1 MHTLEIRNLTQTFAQ
16 KNTQLKVLDNLN
28 FSVDAGQFVALLGPS
43 GCGKSTLFNII
54 AGLLTPDTGE
64 IYLNGERIS
73 GNTGDFAYMQ
83 QKDLLLPWRTV
94 LKNVLIGPEI
104 HDEPPWRTVPKNI
117 LIGLPWRIVLK
128 ILKNAL
134 TSPEPR
140 DEPIGTAKAEARQ
153 RLVQLGL
160 GGFEN
165 SYPMQLSGGMRQRVA
180 LVRTLLFHKEIL
192 LLDEPFGALD
202 AMTRTVMQ
210 SILLDIWSE
219 GKQTVL
225 LITHDLEEALLLAD
239 KIYLLT
245 ARPARLKAEIPVP
258 LPRPR
263 DITDTA
269 LIHLKKELLALLQVE
284 MSTAFDSD
292 DPRAI
297 GL

>member
-1 MHTLEIRNLTQTFAQ
+1 MMRKLEVRNLTQTFAQ
-16 KNTQLKVLDNLN
+16 KDTQLQVLDGLN
-28 FSVDAGQFVALLGPS
+28 FSIDEGQFVALLGPS

-54 AGLLTPDTGE
+54 SGLLTPDTGE

-94 LKNVLIGPEI
+94 LRNVLIGPEI
-104 HDEPPWRTVPKNI
+104 HDEP
-117 LIGLPWRIVLK
+117 L
-128 ILKNAL
+128 
-134 TSPEPR
+134 
-140 DEPIGTAKAEARQ
+140 DTAKAEARQ

-180 LVRTLLFHKEIL
+180 LVRTLLFRKEIL

-210 SILLDIWSE
+210 CILLDIWAE
-219 GKQTVL
+219 DRQTVL
-225 LITHDLEEALLLAD
+225 LITHDIEEALLLAD

-245 ARPARLKAEIPVP
+245 ARPATLKAEIPVS

-263 DITDTA
+263 EITDTA

-284 MSTAFDSD
+284 MSTAFDAD
-292 DPRAI
+292 
-297 GL
+297 